1 MIKSMTG
8 YGSGTAESVDYTL
21 SLEIRAVN
29 GRFFEVKIRLPRTA
43 ASLEHPIRKRVKEV
57 SRRGNISVMVDVE
70 RVAGENGSAQLDRE
84 TFENYRS
91 ILASIEE
98 EYGERLYIDRVID
111 IRDLLQTE
119 QDVELDSE
127 DVMSAL
133 EKALNQLEEMR
144 SAEGSVIAIDLSTR
158 LDALR
163 KYLTVIEDHW
173 EKMAAEIRGEY
184 GSKIAQLME
193 GVEAEEARVVQEAA
207 ILAEKLDITEE
218 CVRCRSHL
226 DQFETLLDSE
236 EPVGKRLNFLL
247 QEINRE
253 TNTIGA
259 KSNHLEITQKVIDM
273 KDEVE
278 KLKEQIQNVL

>member
-29 GRFFEVKIRLPRTA
+29 GRFFEAKIRLPRTA

-98 EYGERLYIDRVID
+98 EYGERLDIDRVID

-144 SAEGSVIAIDLSTR
+144 SAEGSVIAKDLSTR
-158 LDALR
+158 LDTLR
-163 KYLTVIEDHW
+163 KYLAVIEDHW
-173 EKMAAEIRGEY
+173 KKMAAEIRGEY
-184 GSKIAQLME
+184 RSKIAQLME
-193 GVEAEEARVVQEAA
+193 GVEAEETRVVQEAA

-226 DQFETLLDSE
+226 DQFEAMLDSDE
-236 EPVGKRLNFLL
+236 SVGKRLNFLL

-259 KSNHLEITQKVIDM
+259 KSNHLEITQKVVDM

-278 KLKEQIQNVL
+278 KLKEQIQNIL